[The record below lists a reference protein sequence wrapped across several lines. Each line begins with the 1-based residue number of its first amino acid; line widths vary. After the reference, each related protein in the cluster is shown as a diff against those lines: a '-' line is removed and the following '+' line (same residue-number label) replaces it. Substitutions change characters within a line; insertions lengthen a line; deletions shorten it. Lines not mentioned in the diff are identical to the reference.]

1 MPYLPPGILRPDKE
15 VTAMENQSHKNNYKG
30 TTRMNAKNQD
40 MAFVNDTVEDAK
52 STSNFSPKKK
62 KTD

>member
-1 MPYLPPGILRPDKE
+1 
-15 VTAMENQSHKNNYKG
+15 MENQSHKNNYKG

-62 KTD
+62 TLFSKNCCY